1 MIDLKAFGEPGFFK
15 GAVDQL
21 VKDLRA
27 SERLPGVDRVWLPG
41 EQSHAK
47 RLAYTEQG
55 IPLAPVLVADLNA
68 LATELGIAALTV

>member
-1 MIDLKAFGEPGFFK
+1 
-15 GAVDQL
+15 

-47 RLAYTEQG
+47 RLAYKEQG

-68 LATELGIAALTV
+68 LATELGIAAITV